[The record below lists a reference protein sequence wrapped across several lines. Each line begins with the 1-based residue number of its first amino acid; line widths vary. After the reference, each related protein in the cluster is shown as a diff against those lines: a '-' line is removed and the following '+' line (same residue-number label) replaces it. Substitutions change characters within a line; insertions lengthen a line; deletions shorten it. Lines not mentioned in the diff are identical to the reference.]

1 MTDLEQWLGE
11 KLPADTFSLTPLQ
24 GDASFRQ
31 YYRLQYEGNTYIA
44 AHSPPTTEN
53 NPGFIKMSQAFS
65 TLGLNVPKILRHD
78 ATEGFFLLTD
88 LGNNVL
94 FQLLNTHNVEYYYF
108 KAFEILGNIQRCK
121 VSLPAFDHTFMEKE
135 LNNFK
140 HWFLEKHLNLALSAS
155 EEKILTEA
163 FSLLLDS
170 ATQQP
175 QCCIHRDYHSR
186 NLMVMPDDNLGVLD
200 FQDAMIGPVT
210 YDLVSLIRDCYIAW
224 PPEKVQAWAL
234 SFHQDFLKKEIS
246 SPMVFLRYFDFMGIQ
261 RHLKAIFI
269 FARKYHR
276 DGVKTY
282 LTDIPR
288 TLNYVLEVSIRYP
301 ELRAFREFI
310 EKLTYG

>member
-11 KLPADTFSLTPLQ
+11 KLPPDTFSLTPLQ

-31 YYRLQYEGNTYIA
+31 YYRLQHEGSTYIA
-44 AHSPPTTEN
+44 AHSPPTTEDN
-53 NPGFIKMSQAFS
+53 AGFIKMSQAFS
-65 TLGLNVPKILRHD
+65 TLGLNVPKVLRHD
-78 ATEGFFLLTD
+78 STEGFFLLTD
-88 LGNNVL
+88 LGDNVL
-94 FQLLNTHNVEYYYF
+94 FQHLNTHNVEYYYF
-108 KAFEILGNIQRCK
+108 KAFEILANIQRCNI
-121 VSLPAFDHTFMEKE
+121 SLPAFDHAFMEKE
-135 LNNFK
+135 LTNFK
-140 HWFLEKHLNLALSAS
+140 HWFLEKHLNLTLSES
-155 EEKILTEA
+155 EEKILAEA

-175 QCCIHRDYHSR
+175 QYCIHRDYHSR

-234 SFHQDFLKKEIS
+234 NFHQNFLKKEIPS
-246 SPMVFLRYFDFMGIQ
+246 SALFLRYFDFMGIQ

-282 LTDIPR
+282 LADIPR
-288 TLNYVLEVSIRYP
+288 TLNYVLEVSARYP

-310 EKLTYG
+310 EKLTHE